1 MRELNMLLNN
11 FEVIK
16 IDFYA
21 INSRVGSYF
30 YTHSTYLLKLCA
42 FLLNFVRH
50 RGTFLSRHIFLFYSL
65 FQF

>member
-30 YTHSTYLLKLCA
+30 YTHTTYLLKLCA

-50 RGTFLSRHIFLFYSL
+50 RGIFFYRGIFLFYPS
-65 FQF
+65 F